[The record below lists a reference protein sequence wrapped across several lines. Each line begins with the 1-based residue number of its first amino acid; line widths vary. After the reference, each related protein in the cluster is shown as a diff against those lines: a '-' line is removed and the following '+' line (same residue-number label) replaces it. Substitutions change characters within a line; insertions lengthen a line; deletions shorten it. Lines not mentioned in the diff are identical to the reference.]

1 MDPLQSLITV
11 FLIQPSEDVVREVCI
26 VIFKEI
32 LVFLQCVPV
41 RHMNT
46 YSIKY
51 LGRMLR
57 SVWLV
62 CLRFFPQFLGSL
74 LILMHFVQALCAIS
88 RAPLYMPVLHV
99 FATNSYSDSN
109 KQTD

>member
-51 LGRMLR
+51 LGRAELKISQ
-57 SVWLV
+57 SVCFTATFMKLY
-62 CLRFFPQFLGSL
+62 
-74 LILMHFVQALCAIS
+74 VQN
-88 RAPLYMPVLHV
+88 
-99 FATNSYSDSN
+99 NSV
-109 KQTD
+109 